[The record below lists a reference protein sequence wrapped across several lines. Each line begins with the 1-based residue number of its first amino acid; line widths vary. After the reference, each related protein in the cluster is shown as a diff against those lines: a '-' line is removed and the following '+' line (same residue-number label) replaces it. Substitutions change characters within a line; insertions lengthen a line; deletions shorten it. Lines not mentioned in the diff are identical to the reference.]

1 MKTGTKRLIAII
13 VISLIQLSF
22 PLFFIAAKEQVI
34 ETGKEYLFRIQPV
47 DPYDFFQGRYVRLN
61 VQPLYYKTSQTG
73 DFKQNDIVYVE
84 FAQDTAGV
92 KVTALSHKK
101 STHSLKLK
109 LYGKPRNPVYIKLPF
124 RRFYLEENKAIT
136 IEDRLLTDR
145 EHINFVHARILNGD
159 FVLTDISSKGKSL
172 ITGKPVKTPELA
184 NRN

>member
-61 VQPLYYKTSQTG
+61 VQPLLYKTDRYK
-73 DFKQNDIVYVE
+73 DFKRNDIVYAE
-84 FAQDTAGV
+84 FVQDTAGV
-92 KVTALSHKK
+92 KITALSHKK
-101 STHSLKLK
+101 SKHSIKLK
-109 LYGKPRNPVYIKLPF
+109 LYAEPGNPVYVQLPF
-124 RRFYLEENKAIT
+124 KRFYLEENKALT
-136 IEDRLLTDR
+136 IENRLLTDR
-145 EHINFVHARILNGD
+145 EHTNFVHAKILNGD
-159 FVLTDISSKGKSL
+159 FVLTDISSNGKSL
-172 ITGKPVKTPELA
+172 ITGLPVKTPALA